1 MAAPRLLMVILLLGL
16 IAAPLAAEAQQA
28 EKVYRVGTLFP
39 PVVHDSFRI
48 EEIRQALRDRGYVE
62 GQNLLRESRLTGAD
76 NFYRPDPAKER
87 GRTGVDVIVTI
98 EQPTTFELDVNMKTA
113 KALGPTTPLSMLARV
128 DQIIE

>member
-1 MAAPRLLMVILLLGL
+1 MVILLLGL
-16 IAAPLAAEAQQA
+16 IAATLAAEAQQA

-62 GQNLLRESRLTGAD
+62 GQ
-76 NFYRPDPAKER
+76 
-87 GRTGVDVIVTI
+87 I

-113 KALGPTTPLSMLARV
+113 KALGPTTPPSMLARV